1 MKFLKNNDKIKK
13 STIESIIVISIMTL
27 YIVYGIHVV
36 PLLMLFI
43 PVPFAILG
51 IRNGIYINVI
61 SIIATSI
68 IIGVLLGFISG
79 VSIILIFAPLSLA
92 LNYCISKR
100 KDSMETIFIT
110 TIAFFI
116 SFLVLI
122 GLEANISNLN
132 LTKQLESNFT
142 QLLTM
147 QIDMLNEVGMS
158 KYEVLRTTDLLENAY
173 KTIIILIPS
182 LISIFSLAVS
192 YINLL
197 FSSIILRKMGYGIA
211 NYKKFSKFKLPNN
224 IIPGIGI
231 MLFTAFI
238 IKTLKIQYHEALLI
252 NITFLIS
259 FVFFLQGLA
268 VLDFLLIKSK
278 LHVVFRILIISLNIV
293 FIPMSSILFFIG
305 IFDSIFDIRK
315 IGRRKSL

>member
-13 STIESIIVISIMTL
+13 STIESIIVVLIMAL
-27 YIVYGIHVV
+27 YIVYGIHFV

-51 IRNGIYINVI
+51 IRNGMHVNII
-61 SIIATSI
+61 SIMATSL

-100 KDSMETIFIT
+100 KSSMETILIT

-116 SFLVLI
+116 SFLFLMS
-122 GLEANISNLN
+122 LEGNISNLN
-132 LTKQLESNFT
+132 LTKQLEENFR

-147 QIDMLNEVGMS
+147 QIDMLNEMGMS

-182 LISIFSLAVS
+182 LIGVFSLLISYVNLFLVS
-192 YINLL
+192 V
-197 FSSIILRKMGYGIA
+197 ILKKMGYGVV
-211 NYKKFSKFKLPNN
+211 NSQKFSQFKLPNN

-231 MLFTAFI
+231 MLLTAFI
-238 IKTLKIQYHEALLI
+238 IKKLQIQYHEALLL
-252 NITFLIS
+252 NLTFLIS
-259 FVFFLQGLA
+259 FVFFVQGLA
-268 VLDFLLIKSK
+268 VLDFLLIKAR
-278 LHVVFRILIISLNIV
+278 LHLIFRILILSLNII
-293 FIPMSSILFFIG
+293 FIPMSSVIFFIG
-305 IFDSIFDIRK
+305 ILDAIFDIRK
-315 IGRRKSL
+315 IRRRKSL

>member
-1 MKFLKNNDKIKK
+1 MKNNDKIKK

-122 GLEANISNLN
+122 GLEASISNLN

>member
-315 IGRRKSL
+315 IRRRKSL

>member
-1 MKFLKNNDKIKK
+1 MKNNDKIKK

-315 IGRRKSL
+315 IRRRKSL

>member
-122 GLEANISNLN
+122 GLEASISNLN

>member
-1 MKFLKNNDKIKK
+1 VKFLKNNDKIKK

>member
-13 STIESIIVISIMTL
+13 STIESIIVISIMAL

-43 PVPFAILG
+43 PIPFAILG

-61 SIIATSI
+61 SITATSL

-100 KDSMETIFIT
+100 KSSMETILIT

-122 GLEANISNLN
+122 GLEANISDLN
-132 LTKQLESNFT
+132 LTKQLENNFT

-147 QIDMLNEVGMS
+147 QIDMLNEMGMS

-182 LISIFSLAVS
+182 LISIFSLVVS
-192 YINLL
+192 YVNLL
-197 FSSIILRKMGYGIA
+197 FSSIILRKMGYGIT

-278 LHVVFRILIISLNIV
+278 LHLVFRILIISLNII

-305 IFDSIFDIRK
+305 ILDSIFDIRK
-315 IGRRKSL
+315 IRRRKSL

>member
-1 MKFLKNNDKIKK
+1 MKNNDKIKK

>member
-211 NYKKFSKFKLPNN
+211 NYKRFSKFKLPNN

>member
-1 MKFLKNNDKIKK
+1 VKFLKNNDKIKK

-122 GLEANISNLN
+122 GLEASISNLN